1 MFKVFNFFSSQNQ
14 QQFQNEFIF
23 FLSFFQFFSGFMH
36 LQGSDQLI
44 LLSLRLTICISIPKY
59 SIINMRIYMKIQN
72 SRAVVILSSELM
84 KRSSYYASK
93 KRIFPSLRTTLLSHK
108 CETDKEKVMISGK
121 KQSIMKNGSDMQI
134 IFQNS

>member
-1 MFKVFNFFSSQNQ
+1 MLGKPFYILSLTMQKKNVQGIQ
-14 QQFQNEFIF
+14 F
-23 FLSFFQFFSGFMH
+23 FLKLESIVVSKWIHLFFFQFFSGFMH

-72 SRAVVILSSELM
+72 SRAVIILSSELM
-84 KRSSYYASK
+84 KISSYYASK

-121 KQSIMKNGSDMQI
+121 K
-134 IFQNS
+134 